1 MGSPYFV
8 EFQTDLRNRKMF
20 QVTQDTLSD
29 VLTNGPALS
38 TFERLTKNSYYT
50 EGLYTPDNGRHYQP
64 QGIFAGDM
72 LSLLEEA
79 TLDEFLKQNSSPVS
93 LGTTNGYQPEG
104 NSQTG
109 SPSSCDGTPSD
120 RSPCSTSDDS
130 DIFNYSVIDL
140 SDIVDSACTEVKE
153 CSLLDIID
161 ADMEEE
167 ILANDIDTENTW
179 TLPKDSNA
187 DIDSGEFHVENSV
200 MDSVNVWP
208 REEWILPQ
216 RQGHWQGSKEAS
228 KPKRQIEHGN
238 NLVTIR
244 YNLLTIRYKYLN

>member
-8 EFQTDLRNRKMF
+8 EFHTDLRNRKMF

-38 TFERLTKNSYYT
+38 TFERLTKNCYYT

-64 QGIFAGDM
+64 QGIFGGNM

-79 TLDEFLKQNSSPVS
+79 TLDEFLKQNSSP
-93 LGTTNGYQPEG
+93 GPMATTNGHHQPEG
-104 NSQTG
+104 NRQTG
-109 SPSSCDGTPSD
+109 SPNSCDGS
-120 RSPCSTSDDS
+120 SCSTSDDS
-130 DIFNYSVIDL
+130 DIFNYQVIDL
-140 SDIVDSACTEVKE
+140 FDIVDSACTEVKE

-187 DIDSGEFHVENSV
+187 DIDSGEFRVENSV
-200 MDSVNVWP
+200 MTLSMCDPAKNEYF
-208 REEWILPQ
+208 RNDKDTD
-216 RQGHWQGSKEAS
+216 KEARRPRNQKGKS
-228 KPKRQIEHGN
+228 SMVIIYQQFFAI
-238 NLVTIR
+238 
-244 YNLLTIRYKYLN
+244 Y